1 MILWESSTMR
11 ALQIW
16 TSNAYSALFV
26 MVQKAK
32 TGWRPKNDEICSS
45 KTFSIKYA
53 PVSSNADKKMC
64 ARWGHRSIYCNSGVT
79 HRVRVL
85 QTNWPVLYVISFSS
99 GAEAIHPTSQRS
111 LGWEEGPRRHG
122 ACQRGPR
129 EQAGR
134 VCPKK
139 LICQLHLALWTQDPY
154 HHGWTTGEWPSFD
167 SFFFFLSMT
176 LSPLLSVL
184 QHHKHAFWP
193 SYFIMLV
200 IGTLDD
206 SVYWLD
212 IFMQSTVSN
221 LF

>member
-1 MILWESSTMR
+1 MHIQRCLSWFRKQKQAEGPKMMR
-11 ALQIW
+11 
-16 TSNAYSALFV
+16 SV
-26 MVQKAK
+26 VQKPLALNMLQLAV
-32 TGWRPKNDEICSS
+32 TLIKN
-45 KTFSIKYA
+45 
-53 PVSSNADKKMC
+53 

-184 QHHKHAFWP
+184 QHHKHTFWP